1 MTTDPDSKGLS
12 AQGAP
17 SVQTQA
23 DTTSDARPLT
33 AEEGADVA
41 GGFPINPKVF
51 PEAMRPTIMRLNGW
65 DADHGKKR

>member
-1 MTTDPDSKGLS
+1 MTTDPNGLS

-17 SVQTQA
+17 GVQTQA
-23 DTTSDARPLT
+23 DTASDGRPLT

-51 PEAMRPTIMRLNGW
+51 PEAQRAPIMRLNGW
-65 DADHGKKR
+65 DADHGKKK